1 MTWQPK
7 NWERLRKLPADLN
20 PTEPGDAENGP
31 PAQVDVFAGGNIR
44 WADVTVPKGLEVVD
58 QRLEAHGFA
67 REDGIVLEGK
77 VFDLATHKPVAA
89 RISLQ
94 RVEPQPKGGY
104 RYPVAAETVADAQ
117 GRWVLKKSPPGWH
130 RVVIEATALCRG
142 LSDTLNSTISRY
154 GNRTNVRCRAPHSFR
169 AASPTTQASRWRTSK
184 SSSGTLRPTAAA
196 ATNRRMSIRSRPMP
210 LATFGRIRFLLEAR
224 PSGSTSQAIAAR
236 ARTADQD
243 AGNRCCAHHD
253 QVRAHHHHRR
263 LRGSRAP
270 QEYIVKIDTGRR

>member
-1 MTWQPK
+1 MLRWDADSIASKCSRGVHGSDRTTGSCFDHGCAGNSPIADPGWPNGASVIFNDKARIAWWEGPPFGGGQWHSECRGDAKALSAVLAGFARLDVKTKRVIVRDGVGQSFWLNMNREPAKQESARMDWVFMTWQPK

-77 VFDLATHKPVAA
+77 VFDLATHRPVAA

-104 RYPVAAETVADAQ
+104 RYPDAAETVAD
-117 GRWVLKKSPPGWH
+117 GEV
-130 RVVIEATALCRG
+130 
-142 LSDTLNSTISRY
+142 
-154 GNRTNVRCRAPHSFR
+154 
-169 AASPTTQASRWRTSK
+169 
-184 SSSGTLRPTAAA
+184 
-196 ATNRRMSIRSRPMP
+196 
-210 LATFGRIRFLLEAR
+210 
-224 PSGSTSQAIAAR
+224 
-236 ARTADQD
+236 
-243 AGNRCCAHHD
+243 AGF
-253 QVRAHHHHRR
+253 
-263 LRGSRAP
+263 
-270 QEYIVKIDTGRR
+270 